1 MIKIGWKSWAVVRM
15 VKGRIS
21 GDVFIS
27 LLMLS
32 LRTDGLAS
40 LSDIEATPLELVSGI
55 NKVLFFGCYLPSL
68 MVRVLISV
76 KNYLNLAS
84 N

>member
-1 MIKIGWKSWAVVRM
+1 MVRM

-40 LSDIEATPLELVSGI
+40 LSDIEATPLDLVSGI
-55 NKVLFFGCYLPSL
+55 NNVLFCGC
-68 MVRVLISV
+68 
-76 KNYLNLAS
+76 
-84 N
+84 

>member
-1 MIKIGWKSWAVVRM
+1 MVRM

-32 LRTDGLAS
+32 LRTDSLVS
-40 LSDIEATPLELVSGI
+40 LSGIDATPLELVSGI
-55 NKVLFFGCYLPSL
+55 NKVLFSDATSHL
-68 MVRVLISV
+68 
-76 KNYLNLAS
+76 
-84 N
+84 